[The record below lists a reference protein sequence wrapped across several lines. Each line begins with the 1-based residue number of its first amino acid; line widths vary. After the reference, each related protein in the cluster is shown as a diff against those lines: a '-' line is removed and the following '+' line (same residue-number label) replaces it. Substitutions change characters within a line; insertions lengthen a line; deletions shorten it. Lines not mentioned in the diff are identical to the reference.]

1 MKKLNKEDYKICIV
15 GLGYVGLPLA
25 ARFSLKGFD
34 VTGFDIKEERIN
46 QLTNKIDINN
56 DISDTNLEILVK
68 NSSLTS
74 NIDKIKGSNVFI
86 ITVPTPINKDKT
98 PDLKPLKA
106 SSELVGKV
114 MKKDSIVIY
123 ESTVYPGVTDEVCT
137 PILEE
142 RSNLIFNKEFS
153 TGYSPERIVPGDKIN
168 TIETIIK
175 VVSASNKDALNIIS
189 FLYSSIIDAGVH
201 LAPSI
206 KVAEAAKVT
215 ENIQRDVNIALINEM
230 HQLYTSIG
238 INTNDVI
245 EAAATK
251 WNFMKLTPGM
261 VGGHCIS
268 IDPYYLMH
276 KSEMSGYS
284 PTLMRAARNTNDEM
298 HEWVLKDFMRYM
310 NWMKIDLDSTE
321 ITVLGY
327 SFKENC
333 SDTRNTKVKNLLL
346 SMQNSKIKFQLWDPL
361 ISNHDH
367 KELKKLGINT
377 HKYEPKDVKV
387 AMLCVQHTQFE
398 DFLIKFNGVLYD
410 YKNNIEDK

>member
-1 MKKLNKEDYKICIV
+1 
-15 GLGYVGLPLA
+15 LGYVGLPLA

-46 QLTNKIDINN
+46 QLVNKIDINN
-56 DISDTNLEILVK
+56 DISETNLENLVI
-68 NSSLTS
+68 NSKLTS
-74 NIDKIKGSNVFI
+74 NIDEIKHSNVFI
-86 ITVPTPINKDKT
+86 ITVPTPINEDKT
-98 PDLKPLKA
+98 PDLNPLKA
-106 SSELVGKV
+106 SSELVGAV
-114 MKKDSIVIY
+114 MQKDSIVIY
-123 ESTVYPGVTDEVCT
+123 ESTVYPGVTDEFCT

-142 RSNLIFNKEFS
+142 KSSLVFNKEFS
-153 TGYSPERIVPGDKIN
+153 TGYSPERIVPGDKVN
-168 TIETIIK
+168 TIETITK
-175 VVSASNKDALNIIS
+175 VVSASNKDALDVIS
-189 FLYSSIIDAGVH
+189 FLYSSIIDAGIYK
-201 LAPSI
+201 APSI
-206 KVAEAAKVT
+206 RVAEAAKVT

-245 EAAATK
+245 EASATK

-276 KSEMSGYS
+276 KSEISGYS
-284 PTLMRAARNTNDEM
+284 PSLMRAARNINDEM

-310 NWMKIDLDSTE
+310 DWMKINLDSTE

-346 SMQNSKIKFQLWDPL
+346 SMKESKIKFQLWDPL
-361 ISNHDH
+361 IPDHDH
-367 KELKKLGINT
+367 KVLNELGIKTLKN
-377 HKYEPKDVKV
+377 EPKDVKV
-387 AMLCVQHTQFE
+387 VLLCVRHSQFTN
-398 DFLIKFNGVLYD
+398 FLNEFNGVLYD
-410 YKNNIEDK
+410 YKNIIGD